1 MSKQEKIEELKF
13 IRDWT
18 IEILNFMLDTE
29 ISYDKEMMCTFLND
43 FKRQIE
49 NAYTKQDMQD
59 LKYAFHDLNE
69 MAYGMRRDDINNL
82 NKILKNKFRFN
93 LEGKNKKDLVKIK
106 AIVDRGHIK
115 TNGEYYLIKGRI
127 DALNGVDGYE
137 EEMNRL
143 DRLMTDYELSKRN
156 NAKY

>member
-1 MSKQEKIEELKF
+1 M
-13 IRDWT
+13 
-18 IEILNFMLDTE
+18 
-29 ISYDKEMMCTFLND
+29 
-43 FKRQIE
+43 
-49 NAYTKQDMQD
+49 AYAMKQDNVNRLNRV
-59 LKYAFHDLNE
+59 LKSKFGFDLNSQ
-69 MAYGMRRDDINNL
+69 
-82 NKILKNKFRFN
+82 
-93 LEGKNKKDLVKIK
+93 NKKDLVKIK

-127 DALNGVDGYE
+127 DALNGMDGHE